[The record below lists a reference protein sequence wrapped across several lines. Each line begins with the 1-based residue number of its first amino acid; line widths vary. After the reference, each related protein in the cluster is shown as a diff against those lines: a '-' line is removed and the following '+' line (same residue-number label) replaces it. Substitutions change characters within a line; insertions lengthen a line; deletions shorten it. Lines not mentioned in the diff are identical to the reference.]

1 MVFIAEGRD
10 AQLLMD
16 LSTAHRGRT
25 CVAVLRRFRNNWT
38 KTMKQGPRNPL
49 RSSEPNVRRGGG
61 TIAVCRKVSQVA
73 AGLEICGEDG
83 RILEE
88 CWALWKVSSCEN
100 LLE

>member
-1 MVFIAEGRD
+1 
-10 AQLLMD
+10 
-16 LSTAHRGRT
+16 
-25 CVAVLRRFRNNWT
+25 
-38 KTMKQGPRNPL
+38 MKQGPRTPL
-49 RSSEPNVRRGGG
+49 IRAKCAERGG
-61 TIAVCRKVSQVA
+61 TIAVGRKVSQVA